1 MGFKF
6 YFKAKMKHLLFLFT
20 TIALISFVSCSK
32 KQEQKTAPAD
42 SLKVDSV
49 NSVQSET
56 QAAMN
61 GPEWFKNPPKAEDV
75 LYAVGQAS
83 SQSPTIAR
91 EKAIMNARV
100 AMAEFLKKEKSGL
113 SPDSLN
119 VDLRFSRVAK
129 ETSVKKGK
137 RWYHYVLM
145 EMPKH

>member
-1 MGFKF
+1 
-6 YFKAKMKHLLFLFT
+6 MKKLLLFIT

-42 SLKVDSV
+42 SLNVDSV
-49 NSVQSET
+49 NSVQKER
-56 QAAMN
+56 QDDVN
-61 GPEWFKNPPKAEDV
+61 GPEWFKNPPRAEEV

-119 VDLRFSRVAK
+119 VDLRFSRVTK

>member
-1 MGFKF
+1 
-6 YFKAKMKHLLFLFT
+6 MKHLFLLFT

-32 KQEQKTAPAD
+32 KQEQKAAPAD
-42 SLKVDSV
+42 SLNVDSV
-49 NSVQSET
+49 NSVQKDT
-56 QAAMN
+56 KDDVN

-75 LYAVGQAS
+75 LYSVGQGS

-119 VDLRFSRVAK
+119 VDLRFSRVAR